1 MLGWIVGAGISAV
14 IIGTIYFLYECF
26 TESVEAFI
34 SLTLFVILILI
45 LT

>member
-14 IIGTIYFLYECF
+14 IIGTFIFLYECF

-45 LT
+45 LI